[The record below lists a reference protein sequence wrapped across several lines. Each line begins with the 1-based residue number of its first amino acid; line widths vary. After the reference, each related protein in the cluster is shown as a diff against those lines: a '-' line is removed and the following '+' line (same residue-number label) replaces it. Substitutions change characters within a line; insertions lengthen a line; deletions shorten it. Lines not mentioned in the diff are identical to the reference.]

1 MKLNPDCIRDI
12 MFYLEEH
19 LSISSELEIEEVSVY
34 TLEKALSYPI
44 QELANTLFALDDAGF
59 IEIKYDFGSNRIDIL
74 NVSRITYGGYQ
85 FIESVRPEPVWNKVK
100 SVGRHVGSFS
110 MNTITQVATS
120 VLTTMVN
127 SQLNL

>member
-59 IEIKYDFGSNRIDIL
+59 IEINYDFGSNRIDIL

>member
-44 QELANTLFALDDAGF
+44 QELANTLFVLDDAGF
-59 IEIKYDFGSNRIDIL
+59 IVSNYDFGSDHIDAFDIF
-74 NVSRITYGGYQ
+74 RITYDGYQ

-110 MNTITQVATS
+110 MSTITQIATS
-120 VLTTMVN
+120 VLTAMVN
-127 SQLNL
+127 GQLNL